1 MTKKSGNREINFSLP
16 DLVDRLTI
24 DQIKQIQFEK
34 TAKNYEKSINQ
45 IMKSIDRIIIKKK
58 IKISD
63 QLISVLLNL
72 SQINLYIWFLRKDLR
87 TQKKPNSKKIKLSHQ
102 LNALRNQ
109 LKNRLSNLC
118 FQKKSNSIEKKTNTN
133 KEDLKGWK
141 LNSLND

>member
-87 TQKKPNSKKIKLSHQ
+87 TQK
-102 LNALRNQ
+102 
-109 LKNRLSNLC
+109 NLI
-118 FQKKSNSIEKKTNTN
+118 QR
-133 KEDLKGWK
+133 K
-141 LNSLND
+141 LNYLIS